1 MARALLRRFAVD
13 PRLDV
18 TGLVISWRGR
28 RDVAAALPVG
38 IGSRP
43 LVFPARLAHRL
54 WSRIDRPSL
63 SGFDV
68 VHGPNFVVPPAR
80 RAVELVSVHD
90 FGPWHAPGLVTAH
103 ARAYPRLVARAV
115 RRGAHIHVDS
125 TFVAQEAED
134 ILGIP
139 GDRIHMIRLGL
150 DAQDNGDRERGR
162 RLIGGRPFVL
172 ALGTIEPRKDL
183 PTLVSAMARLWEHD
197 PDSALVVAG
206 ADGWGTEAFD
216 SAVLQH
222 GVGERV
228 IRLGYVSDADRA
240 DLLAAADCLAF
251 PSIYEGFGLPPL
263 EAMAASTP
271 VVTTTAGSLPE
282 ICGPAARY
290 VEPGDVV
297 GLAEQIELL
306 RSDEAVAAELVE
318 AGRIQVQGYSWDV
331 MANQMADLYRS
342 LADRS

>member
-1 MARALLRRFAVD
+1 MARALLQRFAVD
-13 PRLDV
+13 PGLDV

-28 RDVAAALPVG
+28 RDVAAALPAGVDG
-38 IGSRP
+38 RP
-43 LVFPARLAHRL
+43 LAFPARLAHRL
-54 WSRIDRPSL
+54 WSRTDWPSL
-63 SGFDV
+63 GGFDV

-80 RAVELVSVHD
+80 GAVELVSVHD
-90 FGPWHAPGLVTAH
+90 FGPWHAPELVTAH

-115 RRGAHIHVDS
+115 RRGAHVHVDS
-125 TFVAQEAED
+125 AFVAREAED
-134 ILGIP
+134 ILAIP
-139 GDRIHMIRLGL
+139 RDRVHVIRLGF
-150 DAQDNGDRERGR
+150 DAQDGGDSERGR
-162 RLIGGRPFVL
+162 LLAGGRPFVL

-183 PTLVSAMARLWEHD
+183 PTLVAAMARLWALD
-197 PDSALVVAG
+197 PDSVLVVAG

-216 SAVLQH
+216 SAVRHH

-282 ICGPAARY
+282 ICGPAAHY
-290 VEPGDVV
+290 VEPGDVD
-297 GLAEQIELL
+297 GLAREIEIL
-306 RSDEAVAAELVE
+306 RSDEVVAAELVE

-331 MANQMADLYRS
+331 MAKEMADLYRS